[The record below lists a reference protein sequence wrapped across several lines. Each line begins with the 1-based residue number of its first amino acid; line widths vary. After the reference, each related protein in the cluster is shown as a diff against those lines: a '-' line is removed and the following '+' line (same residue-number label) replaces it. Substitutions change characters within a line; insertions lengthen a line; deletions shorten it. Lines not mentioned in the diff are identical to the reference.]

1 MSRVRTPSPAFLNTV
16 SEVGMRV
23 KLLPWRYTMFGLGYR
38 TTSYAFAAAAGFLI
52 LAGQAYHKFAFASLV
67 CALILAYLKI
77 NEEVSDRRND
87 WNNRRIDDIS
97 DTVGRE
103 VETLHR
109 EKADRK

>member
-1 MSRVRTPSPAFLNTV
+1 
-16 SEVGMRV
+16 
-23 KLLPWRYTMFGLGYR
+23 MFGLGYR

-87 WNNRRIDDIS
+87 WNNRRVDDL
-97 DTVGRE
+97 DDMM
-103 VETLHR
+103 HR
-109 EKADRK
+109 QIAELQEKKADRQ

>member
-1 MSRVRTPSPAFLNTV
+1 ML
-16 SEVGMRV
+16 
-23 KLLPWRYTMFGLGYR
+23 GLGFR
-38 TTSYAFAAAAGFLI
+38 TTSYAFAIAAGFLL
-52 LAGQAYHKFAFASLV
+52 LAGQEYHKFAFASLV

-97 DTVGRE
+97 DMVGRE

>member
-1 MSRVRTPSPAFLNTV
+1 
-16 SEVGMRV
+16 
-23 KLLPWRYTMFGLGYR
+23 
-38 TTSYAFAAAAGFLI
+38 
-52 LAGQAYHKFAFASLV
+52 V

-97 DTVGRE
+97 DMVGRE

>member
-1 MSRVRTPSPAFLNTV
+1 ML
-16 SEVGMRV
+16 
-23 KLLPWRYTMFGLGYR
+23 GLGFR
-38 TTSYAFAAAAGFLI
+38 TTSYAFAIAAGFLL
-52 LAGQAYHKFAFASLV
+52 LAGQEYHKFAFASLV